1 MHAHYNLHDYTAA
14 AALLL
19 PLPMHKCHFE
29 VLVVV
34 KESMEKLRKAETKEA
49 LDEAGDNAQ
58 RETDQMQTEFNVFKK
73 DHWSGWKRFADM

>member
-1 MHAHYNLHDYTAA
+1 
-14 AALLL
+14 
-19 PLPMHKCHFE
+19 MHKCHFE